1 MHFASQTIV
10 FEEEEEEEEEYSPPC
25 FPPPRSRSSSGN
37 IGVDVH
43 RLGPFLGVAVVDLIE
58 EEADRGTE
66 GFTAA
71 MGADLPVG
79 FKP

>member
-1 MHFASQTIV
+1 M
-10 FEEEEEEEEEYSPPC
+10 EDEEEEEEYLPPC
-25 FPPPRSRSSSGN
+25 FLPPRSRSSSGN

-58 EEADRGTE
+58 EEEPDRGTE
-66 GFTAA
+66 GFTDA